1 MCGII
6 GFCRRNGVVGGAGI
20 ASTVSDRAEELSP
33 IPQLATQN
41 SPLVNSGLRLANS
54 PLATRPSQLR
64 PLAGS
69 LATLPVSG
77 HSPLANSRL
86 ASPLPCNGG
95 LATPG
100 AAARVLEGLKRLE
113 YRGYDSAGIA
123 APHNGVLAVRKDVG
137 HIDQVDARLDLA
149 GLGGDIAIGHTR
161 WATHGGVTQANAHPH
176 TDASGRVAVVHNG
189 IIENFLELRD
199 ELRAQDIAFSSETDT
214 EVIPHLLSLQLQ
226 NGNPALADAVRAVC
240 ARLEGSYAFVAMYAG
255 EPGTMVGVRRN
266 NPLVV
271 GFGDDGV
278 YLASDI
284 LALGAHAARV
294 APLGDNE
301 VVVVTHQ
308 GVRFIGPGGE
318 EVVKQPV
325 PVDTVWADTCLNGNP
340 HYMLKEI
347 LEQPPA
353 MEQCSMREDKEL
365 MDAALAI
372 LGARQVVFTAC
383 GTSRHASLIGR
394 YVFSKMAHK
403 FSDVVMAS
411 EFGYFAPSLNS
422 ETVVIAVS
430 QSGETADVV
439 EGVKLAKKAG
449 ARIVSV
455 VNRPSSLLAELG
467 DYVLRLKCGAEVGV
481 AATKTFTC
489 QLAVFYMLAH
499 AMANRLQEGRADLV
513 LAGQLMDKLLQ
524 GLNHS
529 LERLAWDLK
538 DHEHFYYL
546 GRGINFATAMEG
558 ALKLKEISYI
568 HAEGMPAGELKH
580 GTLALI
586 EQGTPVVAICPND
599 ETYADTMNNV
609 MEARARGAFIIGVSD
624 VPSDSYDYWI
634 HIPVVPPLLYP
645 VLLVVPL
652 QLFAYHMAV
661 ARGCDPD
668 MPRNLAKSVTVK

>member
-6 GFCRRNGVVGGAGI
+6 GFCSRNGVLECTGV
-20 ASTVSDRAEELSP
+20 ASTASVRAGTLSS
-33 IPQLATQN
+33 IPQ
-41 SPLVNSGLRLANS
+41 P
-54 PLATRPSQLR
+54 ATRNPQ
-64 PLAGS
+64 P
-69 LATLPVSG
+69 
-77 HSPLANSRL
+77 
-86 ASPLPCNGG
+86 
-95 LATPG
+95 ATPG
-100 AAARVLEGLKRLE
+100 ASAFVLDGLHRLE

-123 APHNGVLAVRKDVG
+123 APRDGVLAVRKDVG
-137 HIDQVDARLDLA
+137 HIDEVDARHNLA

-189 IIENFLELRD
+189 IIENYQQLREEL
-199 ELRAQDIAFSSETDT
+199 LAQGIPFRSETDT
-214 EVIPHLLSLQLQ
+214 EVIPHLLSLELL
-226 NGNPALADAVRAVC
+226 NGSPSLEDAVRVVC
-240 ARLEGSYAFVAMYAG
+240 ARLEGSYAFVAMNAG
-255 EPGTMVGVRRN
+255 EPGKMVGVRRN

-271 GFGDDGV
+271 GFGADGV
-278 YLASDI
+278 YLASDV
-284 LALGAHAARV
+284 LAFGSHADRV
-294 APLGDNE
+294 APVGDGE
-301 VVVVTHQ
+301 VVVVTHEK
-308 GVRFIGPGGE
+308 VRFIGLEGE

-325 PVDTVWADTCLNGNP
+325 PLDSVWANTCLNGHP

-353 MEQCSMREDKEL
+353 LEQCSLREEKEL

-394 YVFSKMAHK
+394 YLFSKVAHK

-411 EFGYFAPSLNS
+411 EFGYFAPAVNS

-455 VNRPSSLLAELG
+455 VNRPSCLLAEMG
-467 DYVLRLKCGAEVGV
+467 DHVLRLNSGAEVGV

-499 AMANRLQEGRADLV
+499 AMVNRLAEGRTELAR
-513 LAGQLMDKLLQ
+513 AGQLLDKLLQ

-529 LERLAWDLK
+529 LEGLAIGLQDK
-538 DHEHFYYL
+538 EHFYYI

-586 EQGTPVVAICPND
+586 EEGTPVVAICPND

-609 MEARARGAFIIGVSD
+609 MEVRARGGFIIGVSD

-634 HIPVVPPLLYP
+634 QIPKVSPLLYP
-645 VLLVVPL
+645 VLLVAPL

-661 ARGCDPD
+661 VRGCNPD

>member
-1 MCGII
+1 
-6 GFCRRNGVVGGAGI
+6 
-20 ASTVSDRAEELSP
+20 
-33 IPQLATQN
+33 
-41 SPLVNSGLRLANS
+41 
-54 PLATRPSQLR
+54 
-64 PLAGS
+64 
-69 LATLPVSG
+69 
-77 HSPLANSRL
+77 
-86 ASPLPCNGG
+86 
-95 LATPG
+95 
-100 AAARVLEGLKRLE
+100 LKRLE

-123 APHNGVLAVRKDVG
+123 APHNGVLMVRKDVG
-137 HIDQVDARLDLA
+137 HIDEVDARQDLA

-189 IIENFLELRD
+189 IIENYLHLRG
-199 ELRAQDIAFSSETDT
+199 ELRAQGILFRSETDT
-214 EVIPHLLSLQLQ
+214 EVIPHLLSLELA
-226 NGNPALADAVRAVC
+226 NGSPSLEDAVRAVC
-240 ARLEGSYAFVAMYAG
+240 ARLDGSYAFVAMNAG
-255 EPGTMVGVRRN
+255 EPGKMVGVRRD

-271 GFGDDGV
+271 GFGAEGV
-278 YLASDI
+278 YLASDV
-284 LALGAHAARV
+284 LAFGSHADLV
-294 APLGDNE
+294 APVGDGE
-301 VVVVTHQ
+301 VVVVTHE
-308 GVRFIGPGGE
+308 GARFIGPGGQ

-325 PVDTVWADTCLNGNP
+325 PLDSVWADTCLNGHA

-353 MEQCSMREDKEL
+353 LEQCSMRDDKEL

-372 LGARQVVFTAC
+372 LGASQVIFTAC

-394 YVFSKMAHK
+394 YVFSKVAHR

-411 EFGYFAPSLNS
+411 EFGYFAPALNS

-455 VNRPSSLLAELG
+455 VNRPSCLLGEMG

-499 AMANRLQEGRADLV
+499 AMVNRVAEGRTDLV
-513 LAGQLMDKLLQ
+513 RAGQLLDKLLQ
-524 GLNHS
+524 GLNGD
-529 LERLAWDLK
+529 LEQLARDLR
-538 DHEHFYYL
+538 DREHFYYI

-586 EQGTPVVAICPND
+586 EEGTPVVAICPND

-634 HIPVVPPLLYP
+634 QIPKVSPLLYP
-645 VLLVVPL
+645 VLLVAPL

-661 ARGCDPD
+661 VRGCNPD

>member
-1 MCGII
+1 M
-6 GFCRRNGVVGGAGI
+6 VGGAGI
-20 ASTVSDRAEELSP
+20 ASPASDRAETLSP
-33 IPQLATQN
+33 IPQPDAANPTGSAWEPTPTGIEQPHRVGVGTDPYRGIERN
-41 SPLVNSGLRLANS
+41 SSTPSSGLPTRNPERATW
-54 PLATRPSQLR
+54 PLRGGQPATRNPQ
-64 PLAGS
+64 P
-69 LATLPVSG
+69 
-77 HSPLANSRL
+77 
-86 ASPLPCNGG
+86 
-95 LATPG
+95 ATPS
-100 AAARVLEGLKRLE
+100 ASARVLDGLRRLE

-123 APHNGVLAVRKDVG
+123 APHDGVLAVRKDVG
-137 HIDQVDARLDLA
+137 HIDEVDARQNLA

-189 IIENFLELRD
+189 IIENYRELRD
-199 ELRAQDIAFSSETDT
+199 ELLSQGILFRSETDT
-214 EVIPHLLSLQLQ
+214 EVIPHLLSLELR
-226 NGNPALADAVRAVC
+226 NGRPALEDAVRAVC
-240 ARLEGSYAFVAMYAG
+240 ARLEGSYAFVAMNAG
-255 EPGTMVGVRRN
+255 EPGKMVGVRRD

-271 GFGDDGV
+271 GFGGDGT
-278 YLASDI
+278 YLASDV
-284 LALGAHAARV
+284 LAFASGAHMMSPV
-294 APLGDNE
+294 GDDE
-301 VVVVTHQ
+301 VVVVTHE
-308 GVRFIGPGGE
+308 GARFIGPGGQ
-318 EVVKQPV
+318 EVVKQPAQ
-325 PVDTVWADTCLNGNP
+325 VDSVWADTCLNGHP

-353 MEQCSMREDKEL
+353 LEQCSMRDDKEL

-372 LGARQVVFTAC
+372 LGASQVIFTAC

-394 YVFSKMAHK
+394 YVFSKVAHK

-411 EFGYFAPSLNS
+411 EFGYFAPALNS

-439 EGVKLAKKAG
+439 EGVKLAKRAG
-449 ARIVSV
+449 ARVVSV
-455 VNRPSSLLAELG
+455 VNRPSCLLADLG
-467 DYVLRLKCGAEVGV
+467 DHVIRLNCGAEVGV

-499 AMANRLQEGRADLV
+499 AMTNRLAEGRVDLV
-513 LAGQLMDKLLQ
+513 RAGQLLDKLLQ
-524 GLNHS
+524 GLNGD
-529 LERLAWDLK
+529 LEHLARDLR
-538 DHEHFYYL
+538 DWEHFYYI

-586 EQGTPVVAICPND
+586 EEGTPVVAICPND
-599 ETYADTMNNV
+599 ETYPDTMNNV

-624 VPSDSYDYWI
+624 VPSDSYDYWLQ
-634 HIPVVPPLLYP
+634 IPKVNPLLYP
-645 VLLVVPL
+645 VLLVAPL

-661 ARGCDPD
+661 ARGCNPD